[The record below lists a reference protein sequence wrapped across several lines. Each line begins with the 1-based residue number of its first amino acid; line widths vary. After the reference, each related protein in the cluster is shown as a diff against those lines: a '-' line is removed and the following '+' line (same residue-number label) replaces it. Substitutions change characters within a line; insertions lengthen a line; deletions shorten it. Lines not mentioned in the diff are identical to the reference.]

1 MKSDLVLE
9 ELEKLHTVHQ
19 VGQATFLWS
28 RTSGCLLCLADRN
41 HRQQM
46 LGGFLH
52 GVCTTARLSA
62 AETATAA
69 YVVGLLAGDNI
80 DALSAARNT
89 LGADQQDR
97 FFQQGLDEAA
107 RIFEGGCRH

>member
-1 MKSDLVLE
+1 MKSDIVLE

-19 VGQATFLWS
+19 VGQAAFLWS
-28 RTSGCLLCLADRN
+28 RTSGCLLCLADRS

-69 YVVGLLAGDNI
+69 YVVGLLTGDNT
-80 DALSAARNT
+80 DAMYSARNT
-89 LGADQQDR
+89 LGVDQQDT

-107 RIFEGGCRH
+107 RIFAGGRSH